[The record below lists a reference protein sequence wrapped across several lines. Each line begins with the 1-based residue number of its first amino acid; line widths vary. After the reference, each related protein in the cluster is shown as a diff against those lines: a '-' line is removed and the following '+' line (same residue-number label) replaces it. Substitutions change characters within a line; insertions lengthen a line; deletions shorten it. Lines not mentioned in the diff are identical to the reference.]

1 MLTEEQ
7 QEVVE
12 SAAEV
17 SFALRTLR
25 RLRCAL
31 QFDRP
36 IRFDRRGAA
45 RCRCQVLY
53 GLIHARYIVTSR
65 GLSAMVRRRS
75 GPPVFFHGAAAA
87 AVWHGM
93 WATLGRKLPACL
105 PVANKRW
112 PSGRQVQERR
122 VWPLPAGLLQG
133 PTGTPCLPPASS
145 FGVPGVP
152 LTRCQRSC
160 EKRAVRPLGAPHWP
174 STPRC

>member
-1 MLTEEQ
+1 
-7 QEVVE
+7 
-12 SAAEV
+12 
-17 SFALRTLR
+17 
-25 RLRCAL
+25 
-31 QFDRP
+31 
-36 IRFDRRGAA
+36 
-45 RCRCQVLY
+45 VLY